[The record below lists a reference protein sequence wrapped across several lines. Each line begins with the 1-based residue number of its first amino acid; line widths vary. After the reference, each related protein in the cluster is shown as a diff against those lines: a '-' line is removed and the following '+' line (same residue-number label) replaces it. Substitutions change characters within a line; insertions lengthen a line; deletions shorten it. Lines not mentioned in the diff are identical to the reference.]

1 MGAPEVYVKENLT
14 MDIKELT
21 TLLTTSATRTNQSK
35 FIPWWEDN
43 FENCTYRYDI
53 FPENVVADIQTAS
66 PNAPQNPFWLRVY
79 MAATD
84 SLCSI
89 CWYGIIS
96 MTR

>member
-53 FPENVVADIQTAS
+53 FPENVVADIQDCVAQCATES
-66 PNAPQNPFWLRVY
+66 LLAPGIY
-79 MAATD
+79 GS